1 MTREP
6 SFVSRPNAG
15 TRPCGSVAGI
25 TPHGKTADAPYSKFV
40 RAPSP
45 LSRASRC
52 AEHEHR
58 RRGGGAGVGE
68 QQVAVRSLA

>member
-52 AEHEHR
+52 
-58 RRGGGAGVGE
+58 GK
-68 QQVAVRSLA
+68 Q